1 MGIKQVTD
9 GVTRISS
16 GGVNAYLVDGPEG
29 LTLVDAGQP
38 GRESRIEDAL
48 RKGKRPPGEVANIL
62 VTHCHP
68 DHIGGLAEVARKTGA
83 PVYAHPLDAGIV
95 RSGAPS
101 PQGTPRS
108 LLGRALLPMIRS
120 KGTEPASVNR
130 ELVGE
135 EDLPIAGG
143 MRVIHTPGHTP
154 GHTSFL
160 WPSRGV
166 LFAGDA
172 AANLLGRLG
181 PALVDEDPAGADR
194 SFAHLATLE
203 FEVALFGHGSPLVR
217 NAAGRFRRVAQARAG

>member
-1 MGIKQVTD
+1 MGIKLVTN
-9 GVTRISS
+9 GVTRITS

-29 LTLVDAGQP
+29 LTLVDTGPP
-38 GRESRIEDAL
+38 GRGSRIEDAL
-48 RKGKRPPGEVANIL
+48 RKAKRPPGEVANIL
-62 VTHCHP
+62 VTHYHP
-68 DHIGGLAEVARKTGA
+68 DHIGGLAELARKTGA
-83 PVYAHPLDAGIV
+83 IVYAHPLDAGIV

-101 PQGTPRS
+101 PEGTPRS
-108 LLGRALLPMIRS
+108 LLGRALMPMIRS
-120 KGTEPASVNR
+120 KGTEPATVNR

-143 MRVIHTPGHTP
+143 IRVIHTPGHTP

-181 PALVDEDPAGADR
+181 PALADEDPAGADG

-217 NAAGRFRRVAQARAG
+217 NAAARFRRVAQARAG